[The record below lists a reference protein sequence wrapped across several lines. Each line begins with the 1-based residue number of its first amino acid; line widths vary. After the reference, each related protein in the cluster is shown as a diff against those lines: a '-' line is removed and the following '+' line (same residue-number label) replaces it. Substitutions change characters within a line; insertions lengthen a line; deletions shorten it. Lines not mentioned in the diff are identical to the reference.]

1 MKVEIDSFSNRKIY
15 PYVSQTVRVRARRCT
30 GAPGP
35 YQPSRCEQRLTGGSG
50 KGKLFVRGDS
60 KVR

>member
-15 PYVSQTVRVRARRCT
+15 PYVSRTVRARVRRFT

-35 YQPSRCEQRLTGGSG
+35 YQPS
-50 KGKLFVRGDS
+50 
-60 KVR
+60 